1 VAQALE
7 LLANSTEGGVRI
19 GVTPPLSLA
28 SLFRAVIERL
38 SQQYPRIYFEIRHS
52 NVEALLHELRD
63 RRGESRERPSGG
75 DVVSEDMDEE
85 TLFHDRH
92 VPLGDARS
100 SWAGRRKPPG
110 PSQRCTMGGSAA

>member
-1 VAQALE
+1 MAVAQALE

-75 DVVSEDMDEE
+75 DVVSEDMDE
-85 TLFHDRH
+85 D
-92 VPLGDARS
+92 
-100 SWAGRRKPPG
+100 AGRRKPPG